1 MPMTRPL
8 QQAAIALAAVAWC
21 YPIVVFALV
30 NDPRELVGEVFLYV
44 VIGGLATILA
54 AGIAVL
60 VLVPLVALRGI
71 RIFAARCL
79 QIWVLLAFVF
89 VLGIPANALFTAL
102 MRYSAYVPRDALVD
116 WLPFVPSGDWVVDFV
131 CGGYYLPGASATTLA
146 GVWAVLALPTWLF
159 AWHSSRRL
167 RGRVH
172 ARLAP
177 HTPSPGA

>member
-1 MPMTRPL
+1 MTRPL
-8 QQAAIALAAVAWC
+8 QRAAIALAAVAWC

-60 VLVPLVALRGI
+60 VLVPWVAFRGI

-79 QIWVLLAFVF
+79 QSWVLLAFVF

-131 CGGYYLPGASATTLA
+131 CGGYYLPGVSATTLA
-146 GVWAVLALPTWLF
+146 SVWAVLALPTWLF
-159 AWHSSRRL
+159 AWRSSRRL

-177 HTPSPGA
+177 HTPSSGA

>member
-1 MPMTRPL
+1 MTRPL
-8 QQAAIALAAVAWC
+8 QRAAIALAAAAWC

-44 VIGGLATILA
+44 VLGGLATILA
-54 AGIAVL
+54 GGIAVL
-60 VLVPLVALRGI
+60 VLVPLVAFRGF

-79 QIWVLLAFVF
+79 QSWVLLAYVF

-102 MRYSAYVPRDALVD
+102 MRHSAYVPRDALVD
-116 WLPFVPSGDWVVDFV
+116 WLPFVPSGGWVVDFA

-146 GVWAVLALPTWLF
+146 SVWAVLALPTWLL

-177 HTPSPGA
+177 HTPG